1 LPLSFTHFT
10 ASKLKVFGDDAFGKV
25 TSRCKVAAAVV
36 NYLMEKNRV
45 FFAVASG
52 RQRIPGCVRLINEE
66 TFKSAVVDI
75 VKCVADANLQCHYVG
90 DGDCDVEVAGLGLPP
105 SALTYGSIP
114 SAETLF
120 RRSLH
125 EVKSLLESKAY
136 LKNPDSVE
144 AAASRHEAV
153 VLEGIN
159 ILMAGGKINS
169 PAEAS
174 METPH
179 NNNSNNEC
187 RSHSIDTYRSSHNND
202 TDRNSTNNNGNN
214 RSREKS
220 SIRASP
226 TASLLTIDDASS
238 KQKSP
243 ATMMVEASILA
254 H

>member
-1 LPLSFTHFT
+1 
-10 ASKLKVFGDDAFGKV
+10 
-25 TSRCKVAAAVV
+25 
-36 NYLMEKNRV
+36 
-45 FFAVASG
+45 
-52 RQRIPGCVRLINEE
+52 
-66 TFKSAVVDI
+66 
-75 VKCVADANLQCHYVG
+75 
-90 DGDCDVEVAGLGLPP
+90 
-105 SALTYGSIP
+105 
-114 SAETLF
+114 
-120 RRSLH
+120 
-125 EVKSLLESKAY
+125 
-136 LKNPDSVE
+136 VE
-144 AAASRHEAV
+144 AAATRHEAV

-159 ILMAGGKINS
+159 ILMAGGEINS

-179 NNNSNNEC
+179 NSNSNNEC